1 MKTLDSLVI
10 LHQSGLLF
18 KPVHQLM
25 FNNLFLILTLAS
37 KDVAPNVN
45 PPQTKF
51 GQPRVEPRS
60 KRKKP
65 QPNRH
70 NITTKTGRKKIPPNI
85 PSIPIDEISFH
96 LEESVQRWKYFKI
109 SPTVING
116 CLGNTMEP
124 SSTLSHPSDDV
135 LASVLFRGTLSI
147 WYANGIPAVSLRIFG
162 VKIPIP
168 LPQFFSSL
176 LVHLNVEILT
186 PNDASGPDAKT
197 LSLSYK
203 LFPGSHVPD
212 VQHDMKPYRN
222 PICLILMM

>member
-1 MKTLDSLVI
+1 MSKASTQSMIKQRKEGIFITLEKYAKNIAKKFVLDKSQQKRTPAATHVKITKDSDGESIDHKLYRNIFVPTLGQPSTTNENI
-10 LHQSGLLF
+10 GQSGYSP
-18 KPVHQLM
+18 PVRSPIQ
-25 FNNLFLILTLAS
+25 TS
-37 KDVAPNVN
+37 SPVDV
-45 PPQTKF
+45 Q
-51 GQPRVEPRS
+51 Q
-60 KRKKP
+60 
-65 QPNRH
+65 
-70 NITTKTGRKKIPPNI
+70 
-85 PSIPIDEISFH
+85 
-96 LEESVQRWKYFKI
+96 
-109 SPTVING
+109 
-116 CLGNTMEP
+116 
-124 SSTLSHPSDDV
+124 
-135 LASVLFRGTLSI
+135 SVLNPNPVG
-147 WYANGIPAVSLRIFG
+147 IFG